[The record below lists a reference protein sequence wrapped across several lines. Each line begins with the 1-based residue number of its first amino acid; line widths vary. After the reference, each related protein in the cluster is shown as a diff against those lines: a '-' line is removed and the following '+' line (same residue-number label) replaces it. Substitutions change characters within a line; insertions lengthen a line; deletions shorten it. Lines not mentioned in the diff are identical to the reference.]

1 MNATLPSQPKTVSAL
16 GRVDEQATALARAR
30 YDRQARTYD
39 RRQGLLEALQRPW
52 RRRLW
57 SLAKGPR
64 VLEVGVGTGL
74 NMPFWPSHLEI
85 VATDFAPSMLEHAR
99 RRAAALR
106 LAADLRLADVQALE
120 FPDGEFDTAVATCV
134 FCSVPDPVQGLRE
147 LGRVVRPGGQI
158 LLLEHM
164 RPENPILGLMADLV
178 TPLSVRLTGANMNR
192 RTLENIQAAGLT
204 IEAAEDLA
212 MAGMFKLI
220 VARLGCNHR

>member
-1 MNATLPSQPKTVSAL
+1 MNATHSSQPKPVAAL

-39 RRQGLLEALQRPW
+39 RRQGLLEGLQRPW
-52 RRRLW
+52 RRWLW
-57 SLAKGPR
+57 SLANGPR

-74 NMPFWPSHLEI
+74 NMPYWPSHLEI
-85 VATDFAPSMLEHAR
+85 VATDFAPHMLERAR
-99 RRAAALR
+99 KRATALR
-106 LAADLRLADVQALE
+106 LAADLRPADVQALE
-120 FPDGEFDTAVATCV
+120 FRDGEFDTAVATCV

-192 RTLENIQAAGLT
+192 RTLGNIRAAGVT
-204 IEAAEDLA
+204 IESVEDLA

-220 VARLGCNHR
+220 VARPD